1 MFGWAI
7 LVPVFS
13 TIPALIPPFQVDIDG
28 NVDDWIFSGFSLVK
42 TNEIVLAPP
51 LAGHRGGAWL
61 STPVVNKGFTY
72 EVSLTLSCFA
82 SGGSFGIWL
91 AAHFGA
97 DGEICGGPR
106 SFRGVAVLGKVVVD
120 ENDTQYIQLT
130 SIAADNDDIAAKS
143 DSPPFAILPVPGSE
157 MNLTIHVSSKD
168 GRNYV
173 VAARSSPKWAAKA
186 EIDHPNPPRRFFIG
200 VTAMNLR
207 YFMKVALRAVR
218 FSNTTAFNESDAVF
232 ASLNPDPH
240 VDFPRSGRLQ
250 SHRFSLLE
258 QEMDAMNE
266 SEIPESNFSHLLHVI
281 DELNAAAYDVASFKE
296 LNRFL
301 QQNLQPYAEKWQK
314 RSIKVLLYTVF
325 MSNSVS
331 KLLERNRALFRQFN
345 SSAEVI
351 TSRSKQNMEDLGQL
365 VRDAADQSNA
375 EYDYFVEEMVT
386 HRLVE
391 WLIIGGIVEAVLV
404 IGLFVVLQIQERKRI
419 NRRKK

>member
-1 MFGWAI
+1 
-7 LVPVFS
+7 
-13 TIPALIPPFQVDIDG
+13 
-28 NVDDWIFSGFSLVK
+28 
-42 TNEIVLAPP
+42 
-51 LAGHRGGAWL
+51 
-61 STPVVNKGFTY
+61 
-72 EVSLTLSCFA
+72 
-82 SGGSFGIWL
+82 
-91 AAHFGA
+91 
-97 DGEICGGPR
+97 
-106 SFRGVAVLGKVVVD
+106 
-120 ENDTQYIQLT
+120 
-130 SIAADNDDIAAKS
+130 
-143 DSPPFAILPVPGSE
+143 
-157 MNLTIHVSSKD
+157 
-168 GRNYV
+168 
-173 VAARSSPKWAAKA
+173 
-186 EIDHPNPPRRFFIG
+186 
-200 VTAMNLR
+200 MNLR

-258 QEMDAMNE
+258 QEMDGMNE
-266 SEIPESNFSHLLHVI
+266 SEIRESNFSHLLHVI

-391 WLIIGGIVEAVLV
+391 WLIIGGIVEVVLV